1 MGASRLS
8 CSTSSLI
15 EIGNGSR
22 RFSNAPRDSS
32 FFNRIVVVVVVVE
45 QVRNF
50 RNEQDDGIRVSNL
63 IIVDAFT

>member
-32 FFNRIVVVVVVVE
+32 FFNRIVVVVVVE